1 MDWLILVMLPAFCYA
16 VLPEEL
22 ENISKE
28 MAYGIKEGVLDV
40 ADLFLSGGI
49 K

>member
-1 MDWLILVMLPAFCYA
+1 MDWLILVMLPALCYA

-22 ENISKE
+22 ENIGKE
-28 MAYGIKEGVLDV
+28 MARGIKEGVLDM

>member
-1 MDWLILVMLPAFCYA
+1 MDWLLLIMLPAIGYMM
-16 VLPEEL
+16 LTEEI
-22 ENISKE
+22 ENKIKE
-28 MAYGIKEGVLDV
+28 MAHGIKEGVLDM